1 MTFLGRRVLLNVSAS
16 LDMSDFELLMGLF
29 NLQRTDGASVLN
41 VLIGETDFYLRLAVN
56 YE

>member
-16 LDMSDFELLMGLF
+16 LDMSDFELLMGLS